1 MKFDIKYLLY
11 AVISSSVLLV
21 LSTIY
26 LLRTNV
32 FLNDKIRKITMDLLQ
47 LRSAIAPTD
56 ESIVYS
62 GSDSRGARPSVKKH
76 MVCPRVTPSV
86 SPTVPAVP
94 VVAPPPTPSV
104 SPTVPAV
111 PVVAPPPTPS
121 VDVPKFAEIPPNEE
135 SMVAE
140 EPLPVVVKQDC
151 GEKKTPKQRK
161 GKQ

>member
-104 SPTVPAV
+104 
-111 PVVAPPPTPS
+111 
-121 VDVPKFAEIPPNEE
+121 DVPKFAEIPPNEE